1 MVKIVIR
8 VQKVRLYP
16 NQTMKKVIDDLCDY
30 RRYCWNRGLALWN
43 DMYDSSLVLDDKK
56 LKPSKRKVRDELV
69 ANKEDWQYQLSARCL
84 QLAISD
90 LGKAWSN
97 FFNKAMPDWGK
108 PKFKS
113 KKASRQGFK
122 TDRAK
127 IINGKLRL
135 DKPRG
140 KTWYDIKFKG
150 AKSLA
155 GDLKVVSVYRE
166 NGKYWASLPFEVEI
180 AKKNKTSNKTAVD
193 INVGHFNYTEGK
205 VNTLP
210 NHLKKL
216 YKRIKYYQRQLA
228 RKRIVNGRKATQSHN
243 YIKTR
248 AKLQRDYRK
257 VANIQHD
264 IIHKFTTKLVSDY
277 DKIAIEDLD
286 VKKMQMTHVA
296 SKGLQR
302 SLFGYFR
309 QVLTYKAEWYSRYL
323 KLADKYYPSTQ
334 RCSNCD
340 HIKTGED
347 KIGLDGNQKYKTKH
361 NEYIC
366 YACGFEMDRDEN
378 AVKNLLALLD

>member
-1 MVKIVIR
+1 MIR
-8 VQKVRLYP
+8 TQKVRLYP
-16 NQTMKKVIDDLCDY
+16 NKTMKKVIDDLCDY
-30 RRYCWNRGLALWN
+30 RRYCWNQGLALWN
-43 DMYDSSLVLDDKK
+43 DMYDSSLILEDKK
-56 LKPSKRKVRDELV
+56 LKPSERKVRDELV
-69 ANKEDWQYQLSARCL
+69 TNKEDWQYQLSARCL
-84 QLAISD
+84 QLAFSD

-97 FFNKAMPDWGK
+97 FFNRSMSDWGK

-113 KKASRQGFK
+113 KKAPRQGFK

-140 KTWYDIKFKG
+140 NKTWYDIRFKG
-150 AKSLA
+150 AKSLD

-180 AKKNKTSNKTAVD
+180 AKKTKTGNKTAIDV
-193 INVGHFNYTEGK
+193 NVGHFNYTEGK
-205 VNTLP
+205 VNTLS

-216 YKRIKYYQRQLA
+216 YKRIKHYQRQLA
-228 RKRIVNGRKATQSHN
+228 RKRVINGKKAAKTNN
-243 YIKTR
+243 YVKTR

-277 DKIAIEDLD
+277 DKIVIEDLE

-309 QVLTYKAEWYSRYL
+309 QVLTYKAEWYD
-323 KLADKYYPSTQ
+323 KEIVLANQFYPSTQ
-334 RCSNCD
+334 RCSKCGY
-340 HIKTGED
+340 IKTGKD
-347 KIGLDGNQKYKTKH
+347 KVGLDGNQKYKTKH

-366 YACGFEMDRDEN
+366 YECGFEIDRDEN
-378 AVKNLLALLD
+378 AVKNLLALIF